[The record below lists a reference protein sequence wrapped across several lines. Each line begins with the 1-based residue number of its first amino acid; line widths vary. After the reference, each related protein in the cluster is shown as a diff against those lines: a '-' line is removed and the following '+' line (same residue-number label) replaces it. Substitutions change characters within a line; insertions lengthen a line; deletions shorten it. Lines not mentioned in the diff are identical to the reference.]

1 MSLKQLFTFLNAG
14 KYDFRG
20 SYKALDVAKY
30 IVNKCSVENTP
41 ISNLQLQKI
50 LYYIQRFF
58 LQNKKKALFVD
69 EIEAW
74 PFGPVVREVYDYF
87 CGFGSMAIFYLQ
99 IGESSISKEDSEFIS
114 KIIDEKRKL
123 NPWEMVSDTHQKG
136 KAWDLV
142 YRDGYGYKEIIPKRL
157 IAENG

>member
-1 MSLKQLFTFLNAG
+1 MRQ
-14 KYDFRG
+14 
-20 SYKALDVAKY
+20 
-30 IVNKCSVENTP
+30 
-41 ISNLQLQKI
+41 
-50 LYYIQRFF
+50 
-58 LQNKKKALFVD
+58 
-69 EIEAW
+69 
-74 PFGPVVREVYDYF
+74 
-87 CGFGSMAIFYLQ
+87 AIFYLQ
-99 IGESSISKEDSEFIS
+99 IGGSSISEEDSEFIN

>member
-1 MSLKQLFTFLNAG
+1 M
-14 KYDFRG
+14 
-20 SYKALDVAKY
+20 
-30 IVNKCSVENTP
+30 
-41 ISNLQLQKI
+41 QLQKI
-50 LYYIQRFF
+50 LYYTQRFF
-58 LQNKKKALFVD
+58 LQYKKKALFVD

-87 CGFGSMAIFYLQ
+87 CGFGSVAIFYLQ
-99 IGESSISKEDSEFIS
+99 IGGSSISEEDSEFIN